1 MVADSRDVRGLY
13 LRRRVIPRSKRERS
27 DGKSYETLTWSFEL
41 GAFVFCFIGR
51 LGRWTEKSKV
61 QSSKIT
67 AHFGIGNLK
76 FRGGTMSN
84 VPEDLHYSKDHEWV
98 RVEGDVAVVGITDY
112 AQNSLGDVVYV
123 ELPKAGEE
131 FAANESFGSVES
143 VKAVSEVFSPVS
155 GKVAEVNDA
164 LNDEPEKVNADPY
177 GDGWMIKVRMSS
189 PGEVDSLLTAAEYE
203 DFTKA
208 ETE

>member
-1 MVADSRDVRGLY
+1 MA
-13 LRRRVIPRSKRERS
+13 
-27 DGKSYETLTWSFEL
+27 
-41 GAFVFCFIGR
+41 
-51 LGRWTEKSKV
+51 
-61 QSSKIT
+61 
-67 AHFGIGNLK
+67 
-76 FRGGTMSN
+76 N

-98 RVEGDVAVVGITDY
+98 RVEGNTAVVGITDY

-123 ELPKAGEE
+123 EVPKAGDV

-155 GKVAEVNDA
+155 GEVSGINEA
-164 LNDEPEKVNADPY
+164 LNDEPEKVNQDPY
-177 GDGWMIKVRMSS
+177 GQGWMIRVEMSN